1 MPTFEYPLAFPTVSG
16 DIVSVDIML
25 QQPTRITRYLSD
37 LTLRGYWADKV
48 FSPNGGV
55 SGGAVQYTQLTTNDL
70 FTSTGRDVQNVE
82 PGAEFPLVT
91 FDRQVPLL
99 APVEKFG
106 GKFFVTDE
114 ARDRNDPMM
123 LQQGTQ
129 RLANTISRRIHTNA
143 VTALDNQIAT
153 LGGSA
158 LTATGNN
165 WGTVVT
171 GGSSQTNNSG
181 WPAADFAKVQLLAD
195 ANELGVV
202 FDTWFVNP
210 AQASAFHVVYGNAW
224 EQVLADNGI
233 TMVST
238 NRVAAG
244 VAYVVESGAVGEM
257 RLEKALSTETW
268 REQGTQRTWIQSDV
282 RPVFIVT
289 NPYSIA
295 KVSGLAG

>member
-1 MPTFEYPLAFPTVSG
+1 MPTFEYPLALPTVSG
-16 DIVSVDIML
+16 TTISVDMML

-48 FSPNGGV
+48 FTPNGGV
-55 SGGAVQYTQLTTNDL
+55 SGGAILYTQLASNDL
-70 FTSTGRDVQNVE
+70 FVDPSRDVQNVE
-82 PGAEFPLVT
+82 PGSEFPLVT
-91 FDRQVPLL
+91 FTRPVPLVK
-99 APVEKFG
+99 AVEKFG

-114 ARDRNDPMM
+114 SRDRNDPMM

-143 VTALDNQIAT
+143 VAELDAQIAA

-158 LTATGNN
+158 QTASGNS
-165 WGTVVT
+165 WSTVVT
-171 GGSSQTNNSG
+171 GGASQTNNSG

-195 ANELGVV
+195 QKELGVT

-210 AQASAFHVVYGNAW
+210 TQASSFAIVYGNAKD
-224 EQVLADNGI
+224 QVLADNGI
-233 TMVST
+233 TMIST

-244 VAYVVESGAVGEM
+244 TAYVVESGQVGEM
-257 RLEKALSTETW
+257 RLEKALGTETW
-268 REQGTQRTWIQSDV
+268 REQETERTWIQSSV
-282 RPVFIVT
+282 RPVFVVT

-295 KVSGLAG
+295 KVTGIG